1 MLIKVVIVM
10 IYDKK
15 IMEIKRKLRMF
26 LILIEIG
33 KWLSVLNIEVYLS
46 KRDMLKKNYCIILE
60 YFLF

>member
-26 LILIEIG
+26 LVLIEIG

>member
-26 LILIEIG
+26 LVLIEIG

-60 YFLF
+60 YF